1 MPIKETD
8 LSRFI
13 TIRNRKDFAAGLLY
27 IVFGAA
33 FAIGA
38 TNYNMGSAARMGPA
52 YFPFWLG
59 LLLVAVGIMVVIPS
73 LRTRTPMEAMPRF
86 DLKTLAWII
95 FPVVLFGLLLTR
107 LGLVVALVV
116 LVLVAS
122 RASHEFKWKGAIFN
136 AAVLLVACLG
146 AFVYGLGLQLP
157 LWPSF
162 IG

>member
-1 MPIKETD
+1 MPG
-8 LSRFI
+8 LI

-27 IVFGAA
+27 IVCGAA

-38 TNYNMGSAARMGPA
+38 TNYNMGTAARMGPA

-59 LLLVAVGIMVVIPS
+59 LLLIAVGVLVMIPS
-73 LRTRTPMEAMPRF
+73 LRARTPSEALPKL

-95 FPVVLFGLLLTR
+95 LAVVLFGLLLTR
-107 LGLVVALVV
+107 LGLMVALVV

-122 RASHEFKWKGAIFN
+122 RASHEFKWRGALLN
-136 AAVLLVACLG
+136 ALILLAACLG

-162 IG
+162 VG